1 MTPGQRTIGVVT
13 GGGDCPG
20 LNATIRAIVHAGKRQ
35 HGWKVIGVPDSF
47 SGLIW
52 PERCRELTFESTRGI
67 LPLGGTILGT
77 TNSKDP
83 FAFPPVEGGQK
94 TTHDY
99 SGRCLEGMQKLGI
112 DALIVIGGNGTLSI
126 AERFA
131 RLGVKIVAIPKTI
144 DNDLQRT
151 EVTLGFDSALHIATE
166 AVDRLH
172 STAESHHRVMIVEM
186 MGRDAGWIALYAG
199 VAGGADVVLLPEIPF
214 TIENVCDAIRRREA
228 LGRTFAVIAI
238 AEGVKLP
245 ERDAAG
251 KPLPKT
257 QPGQAGSSLMQAIR
271 ERVDKEV
278 RVTVLGHLQRGG
290 TPSPFDRILAARFGA
305 GAVELVDRQAFGRM
319 VALHGAKIDSVP
331 IAEAIDPI
339 HLVDSECEVLR
350 AARAMGICFGD
361 AA

>member
-1 MTPGQRTIGVVT
+1 MTPSQRTIGVVT

-20 LNATIRAIVHAGKRQ
+20 LNAAIRAIVHTAKRQ
-35 HGWKVIGVPDSF
+35 HGWKVIGVPDAF
-47 SGLIW
+47 GGLIW

-83 FAFPPVEGGQK
+83 FSFPVPEAGQK
-94 TTHDY
+94 TARDY

-112 DALIVIGGNGTLSI
+112 DALIVIGGNGTLAI
-126 AERFA
+126 AQRFV
-131 RLGVKIVAIPKTI
+131 RLGLNIVAIPKTI
-144 DNDLQRT
+144 DNDLQCT
-151 EVTLGFDSALHIATE
+151 DVTLGFDSALHIATE

-199 VAGGADVVLLPEIPF
+199 LAGGADVILLPEIPF
-214 TIENVCDAIRRREA
+214 NIESVCAAIRHRES

-238 AEGVKLP
+238 AEGAKLP
-245 ERDAAG
+245 EQDATGRA
-251 KPLPKT
+251 LPKT
-257 QPGQAGSSLMQAIR
+257 QPGQAGNSLMQAIR
-271 ERVDKEV
+271 ERVDNEI
-278 RVTVLGHLQRGG
+278 RVTVLGHMQRGG

-305 GAVELVDRQAFGRM
+305 GAVELVAQRVYGRM
-319 VALHGAKIDSVP
+319 VALHGAKIDSVS

-339 HLVDSECEVLR
+339 RLVDPQNETLR

-361 AA
+361 AV

>member
-1 MTPGQRTIGVVT
+1 MTPSQRSIGVVT

-20 LNATIRAIVHAGKRQ
+20 LNAAIRAIVHTAKRQ

-47 SGLIW
+47 GGLME
-52 PERCRELTFESTRGI
+52 PESCRELTFESTRGI

-83 FAFPPVEGGQK
+83 FAVPVSQDGQK
-94 TTHDY
+94 TPRDC
-99 SGRCLEGMQKLGI
+99 SDRCLQGMQTLGI

-126 AERFA
+126 ADKFA
-131 RLGVKIVAIPKTI
+131 RLGVDIVAIPKTI

-151 EVTLGFDSALHIATE
+151 DVTLGFDSALHIATE

-199 VAGGADVVLLPEIPF
+199 LAGGADVVLFPEIPF
-214 TIENVCDAIRRREA
+214 NIESVCGAIHHRES
-228 LGRTFAVIAI
+228 LGRTFAVVAI
-238 AEGVKLP
+238 AEGAKLP

-251 KPLPKT
+251 RALPKT

-278 RVTVLGHLQRGG
+278 RLTVLGHMQRGG
-290 TPSPFDRILAARFGA
+290 TPSPFDRILAARFGV
-305 GAVELVDRQAFGRM
+305 GAVELVAQQAYGRM
-319 VALHGAKIDSVP
+319 VALHGAKIASVP
-331 IAEAIDPI
+331 VADAIDPI
-339 HLVDSECEVLR
+339 RLVDPQNETLR

>member
-1 MTPGQRTIGVVT
+1 MTLSQRTIGVVT

-20 LNATIRAIVHAGKRQ
+20 LNAAIRAIVHAGKRQ

-52 PERCRELTFESTRGI
+52 PEKCRELTFESTRGI

-83 FAFPPVEGGQK
+83 FAFPVVEAGR
-94 TTHDY
+94 TSVCDY
-99 SGRCLEGMQKLGI
+99 SQRCIEGIRQLGI
-112 DALIVIGGNGTLSI
+112 EALIVIGGNGTLAI

-131 RLGVKIVAIPKTI
+131 RCGVNIVAIPKTI
-144 DNDLQRT
+144 DNDLQCT
-151 EVTLGFDSALHIATE
+151 DVTLGFDSALHIATE

-199 VAGGADVVLLPEIPF
+199 TAGGADVILIPEIPF
-214 TIENVCDAIRRREA
+214 KIESVCAAIRRREA
-228 LGRTFAVIAI
+228 LGRTFTVIAI
-238 AEGVKLP
+238 AEGARMP

-251 KPLPKT
+251 APLPKAA
-257 QPGQAGSSLMQAIR
+257 PGQAAQTLMHAIR
-271 ERVDKEV
+271 ERLQKEV

-290 TPSPFDRILAARFGA
+290 TPSPADRILAARFGA
-305 GAVELVDRQAFGRM
+305 AAVDLVQRDGYGQM
-319 VALHGAKIDSVP
+319 VALRGTKIEAVP
-331 IAEAIDPI
+331 IAAAIDPVR
-339 HLVDSECEVLR
+339 LVDLENDVLQT
-350 AARAMGICFGD
+350 ARAIGINFGD
-361 AA
+361 ES

>member
-1 MTPGQRTIGVVT
+1 MTPSQRTIGVVT

-20 LNATIRAIVHAGKRQ
+20 LNAAIRAVVHAGKRL
-35 HGWKVIGVPDSF
+35 HGWKIVGVPDAF
-47 SGLIW
+47 GGLLE

-83 FAFPPVEGGQK
+83 FAYHVSEDGRK
-94 TTHDY
+94 TTQDL
-99 SGRCLEGMQKLGI
+99 SARCLDGIRKLGI
-112 DALIVIGGNGTLSI
+112 EALIVIGGNGTLAI
-126 AERFA
+126 ADKFA
-131 RLGVKIVAIPKTI
+131 RLGVNIVAIPKTI
-144 DNDLQRT
+144 DNDLQCT
-151 EVTLGFDSALHIATE
+151 DVTLGFDSALHIATE

-199 VAGGADVVLLPEIPF
+199 VAGGADVILLPEIPF
-214 TIENVCDAIRRREA
+214 TIESVCDALHHRES
-228 LGRTFAVIAI
+228 LGRSFSVIAI
-238 AEGVKLP
+238 AEGAKLP
-245 ERDAAG
+245 ELDAAG
-251 KPLPKT
+251 KPLPKAV
-257 QPGQAGSSLMQAIR
+257 PGQAGNSLAQAIR

-305 GAVELVDRQAFGRM
+305 AAVELVAHQSYCRM
-319 VALHGAKIDSVP
+319 VALHGADVQSVP
-331 IAEAIDPI
+331 LADAIEP
-339 HLVDSECEVLR
+339 LRVVDAKNEVLQT
-350 AARAMGICFGD
+350 ARALGISFGD